1 MFSLMYGFWKI
12 LFRKTEFH
20 ILIVG
25 LDHAGKTSL
34 LERLKAIFT
43 GLEPLPPGKIP
54 PTVGLN
60 IGRMR
65 VNRQRL
71 IFWDL
76 GGAKSL
82 RSLWEQYYSD
92 AHALLYVVDAADH
105 GRMDESREVLRGLLN
120 NPDLAGIPVLVFAN
134 KQDAPGAVTPHEVQ
148 ARFDLQLAMHDGS
161 SQPMHVLGCT
171 SLSGEGVEE
180 GVMWL
185 IDVLR
190 NHPRALAMT
199 DPGSSWREMTPV

>member
-25 LDHAGKTSL
+25 LDHAGKTVRAAEKPCRGHVSHPRHPRWQSL

-60 IGRMR
+60 IGRMQ

-82 RSLWEQYYSD
+82 RSLWEQCDSARHSTLGKD
-92 AHALLYVVDAADH
+92 ACVARRERVHLRQTAH
-105 GRMDESREVLRGLLN
+105 GRCAGTGTIRTRTRSCTWWTRPTMAGWTSR
-120 NPDLAGIPVLVFAN
+120 
-134 KQDAPGAVTPHEVQ
+134 
-148 ARFDLQLAMHDGS
+148 ARCC
-161 SQPMHVLGCT
+161 VGC
-171 SLSGEGVEE
+171 
-180 GVMWL
+180 
-185 IDVLR
+185 
-190 NHPRALAMT
+190 
-199 DPGSSWREMTPV
+199 